1 MSRQSSSISR
11 SMEGENANVP
21 TWVSD
26 EKHQDSQSVNQDLL
40 TSTNRFSICRRLL
53 KGVERRGI
61 QPVAFEDRKERQF
74 NKIFFIWLSANTNI
88 MSFST
93 GTLGPVAFG
102 LGLRDSC
109 LVILFF
115 NLIFAIFPAYF
126 STWGP
131 RLGLRQLCSTRYSF
145 GYYGVTVPSL
155 LCVIT
160 FIGFTVLNSILGGQ
174 ALATVGN
181 VSWTVGIVVISVI
194 SLFVSFCGLK
204 VLSWFERVIWFPIVL
219 VFIIATC
226 VGGKHFS
233 DAPAAPPATASQIL
247 TFGATIASYTMTWS
261 LISSDYTTY
270 YHPRVSSWRIF
281 WYAYLGLNLPT
292 IALECLGAAAAI
304 TAPVVPAWEA
314 GYAGGNVGG
323 LVNAMLH
330 PVGKFKKVLMV
341 FVSLSVAGTNAPTIY
356 SFCMCFQTLI
366 PPLVA
371 LPRYVFSVI
380 ATAVAI
386 PLSIVGQHRFYSALS
401 NFLSIIG
408 DWTGCW
414 VAVVSVEHFYFR
426 KADFALYDLQSWN
439 VPSKLPVG
447 AAALVASA
455 LSFAVVV
462 PSMDQVW
469 YEGPIARTTGDI
481 GIEMAMAV
489 TALLYV
495 PLRHLEK
502 RWKGV

>member
-1 MSRQSSSISR
+1 MISHLAIFLSPDLDLSRQSSSISR

-181 VSWTVGIVVISVI
+181 VSWT
-194 SLFVSFCGLK
+194 
-204 VLSWFERVIWFPIVL
+204 
-219 VFIIATC
+219 
-226 VGGKHFS
+226 
-233 DAPAAPPATASQIL
+233 
-247 TFGATIASYTMTWS
+247 
-261 LISSDYTTY
+261 
-270 YHPRVSSWRIF
+270 
-281 WYAYLGLNLPT
+281 
-292 IALECLGAAAAI
+292 
-304 TAPVVPAWEA
+304 
-314 GYAGGNVGG
+314 
-323 LVNAMLH
+323 
-330 PVGKFKKVLMV
+330 
-341 FVSLSVAGTNAPTIY
+341 
-356 SFCMCFQTLI
+356 
-366 PPLVA
+366 
-371 LPRYVFSVI
+371 
-380 ATAVAI
+380 
-386 PLSIVGQHRFYSALS
+386 
-401 NFLSIIG
+401 
-408 DWTGCW
+408 
-414 VAVVSVEHFYFR
+414 
-426 KADFALYDLQSWN
+426 
-439 VPSKLPVG
+439 
-447 AAALVASA
+447 
-455 LSFAVVV
+455 
-462 PSMDQVW
+462 
-469 YEGPIARTTGDI
+469 
-481 GIEMAMAV
+481 
-489 TALLYV
+489 
-495 PLRHLEK
+495 
-502 RWKGV
+502 